1 MDFNKRIKNEI
12 FWVTL
17 IPTVLLLIQQVLAI
31 FGVHFDYTNIS
42 EQLIGIIGTLF
53 ALLALLGVA
62 VNPLT
67 KGISDVDHE
76 AEVEMLAHHYKD
88 DRRDEVDK

>member
-31 FGVHFDYTNIS
+31 FGIHFDYTNIS
-42 EQLIGIIGTLF
+42 EHLVGVVGTVF

-67 KGISDVDHE
+67 KGISDTDHE
-76 AEVEMLAHHYKD
+76 AEVEMLAQHYKD